1 MIDKKTMTGLQKLSR
16 LKLEPVEE
24 RDLAAQLDKI
34 VDYFKLLKGYE
45 PVDTDLDAAVTP
57 GELRNDDAAA
67 AFSREVLES
76 LAVEFQDGH
85 FIVPRILDI
94 DDG

>member
-1 MIDKKTMTGLQKLSR
+1 MIDKNTMMGLQRLSK
-16 LKLEPVEE
+16 LKLDPDEE
-24 RDLAAQLDKI
+24 RDLAAQLENI
-34 VDYFKLLKGYE
+34 LDYFELLKGYDA
-45 PVDTDLDAAVTP
+45 VDTDLDAAVTP
-57 GELRNDDAAA
+57 AELRGDDAVP

-94 DDG
+94 EDG